1 MATGQGRVQKA
12 ARGHEAALGDVAL
25 PDDLLRGVGHG
36 TVGIAVEVAHH
47 AVHLQ
52 HLVDVPGDDA
62 VVVPLL
68 REVRIIVVHALVRQQ
83 QGTFHVVFNRAFF
96 R

>member
-1 MATGQGRVQKA
+1 MVKP
-12 ARGHEAALGDVAL
+12 VAL
-25 PDDLLRGVGHG
+25 PDDFLRGVGHG
-36 TVGIAVEVAHH
+36 SVGIGVEVTHH

-52 HLVDVPGDDA
+52 HLVDVSGDDA

-68 REVRIIVVHALVRQQ
+68 GEVRIIVVHALVCQQ
-83 QGTFHVVFNRAFF
+83 QGTFYVVFNRAFF

>member
-1 MATGQGRVQKA
+1 M
-12 ARGHEAALGDVAL
+12 
-25 PDDLLRGVGHG
+25 
-36 TVGIAVEVAHH
+36 VGIAVEVAHH

-52 HLVDVPGDDA
+52 HLVDVPGDDP

-68 REVRIIVVHALVRQQ
+68 GKVRIVVVHALVRQQ
-83 QGTFHVVFNRAFF
+83 QGTFHVVFNRTLF